1 MNLCISR
8 INWTT
13 FDCSASQA
21 RLPYN
26 GSRLH
31 PMRFESISAPRLI
44 SDVVYALW
52 LQSFAGRRSER
63 VRSSHFLRPLSSQR
77 VFADLGGC
85 CGTLG
90 RLHEGLYGSI
100 TLFDH
105 FFVSMDYL
113 SQIRFSVS
121 NNDIYLCRWRRL
133 RPAKAAPGAEDVFRQ
148 SLRSIGALL
157 RLRVTVCITGSE
169 HFITSTITG
178 ITVVLRHQ
186 SLSNLSGCKDYRIFC
201 QLGALIGWRIK
212 VRQKV

>member
-1 MNLCISR
+1 MSRCISR

-13 FDCSASQA
+13 LDCSASQA

-31 PMRFESISAPRLI
+31 LMRFESISAPYLI

-113 SQIRFSVS
+113 SQ
-121 NNDIYLCRWRRL
+121 Y
-133 RPAKAAPGAEDVFRQ
+133 AFR
-148 SLRSIGALL
+148 
-157 RLRVTVCITGSE
+157 
-169 HFITSTITG
+169 
-178 ITVVLRHQ
+178 
-186 SLSNLSGCKDYRIFC
+186 YRIMTSIFADGEDFGLLKLLLAPKTC
-201 QLGALIGWRIK
+201 FVK
-212 VRQKV
+212 VYVQ